1 MISKRVGIV
10 LELVSA
16 MCDGQHKAM
25 QHILRTQ
32 ENHGTVCVKT
42 FISTIHFINYRVIIL
57 LVK

>member
-16 MCDGQHKAM
+16 MCDGQHKKM

-32 ENHGTVCVKT
+32 ENHETVCV
-42 FISTIHFINYRVIIL
+42 HINHSLY
-57 LVK
+57 K